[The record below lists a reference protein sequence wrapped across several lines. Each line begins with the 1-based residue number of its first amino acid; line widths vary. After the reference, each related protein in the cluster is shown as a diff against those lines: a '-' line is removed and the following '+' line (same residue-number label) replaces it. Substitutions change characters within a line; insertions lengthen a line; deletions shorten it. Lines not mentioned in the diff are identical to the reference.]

1 MSTAAVSLVRTRS
14 GRCFPAAEGE
24 TLLDAAL
31 RADVT
36 LAYSCRTGRCG
47 TCKGRLC
54 TGITAALHEE
64 LGLTASERDAGW
76 VLTCVRT
83 ALSEIEL
90 EIEDLGNIRLAAPRT
105 LPCRIQALD
114 RLAGDVIKVALRLP
128 PGSAFDYR
136 PGQYVDVIGHGGLRR
151 SYSVA
156 NAPAADRQ
164 LELHIR
170 RVDGGAMSDYWF
182 GAAKLNDLLR
192 LHGPLGTFFLRDVAG
207 ADLVFLA
214 TGTGIAPVKAM
225 LEGLDAQ
232 PAAPS
237 SVTVYWGGRVPAD
250 LYWDTREAGT
260 AHRFVPVLSRAGAT
274 WDGACGH
281 VQDLLL
287 ADGRN
292 WARTIVYACGSDAM
306 IHGARR
312 QLVAAGLGEGRFFA
326 DAFVCSAAA

>member
-1 MSTAAVSLVRTRS
+1 MSTAPISLVRTRS
-14 GRCFPAAEGE
+14 GRCFGAAAGE

-31 RADVT
+31 RAEVT

-54 TGITAALHEE
+54 GGRTATLHEE

-83 ALSEIEL
+83 ALSEVEL
-90 EIEDLGNIRLAAPRT
+90 EIEDLRNIKLAAPRT

-114 RLAGDVIKVALRLP
+114 RLAGDVLKVVLRLP
-128 PGSAFDYR
+128 PGSGFNYL
-136 PGQYVDVIGHGGLRR
+136 PGQYIDVIGHGGLRR

-156 NAPAADRQ
+156 NAPAAHQ
-164 LELHIR
+164 QIELHIR

-192 LHGPLGTFFLRDVAG
+192 LHGPLGTFCLRDFAG

-214 TGTGIAPVKAM
+214 TGTGIAPVKAI
-225 LEGLDAQ
+225 LEGLNMQ
-232 PAAPS
+232 AASPR
-237 SVTVYWGGRVPAD
+237 SVTVYWGGRLPTD
-250 LYWDTREAGT
+250 LYWDTRGAGT

-274 WDGACGH
+274 WDGARGH

-287 ADGRN
+287 AEERN
-292 WARTIVYACGSDAM
+292 WDRAIVYACGSDAM
-306 IHGARR
+306 IHDARR
-312 QLVAAGLGEGRFFA
+312 QLATAGLGEGRFFS